1 MPRRYRAVLFD
12 IDGTLVDSNDVHAR
26 AWVEAF
32 REASFDV
39 PFDRIRPLIGM
50 GGDKLVPA
58 ATGLAADDPRVES
71 LGARR
76 TELLLERQLGDIHA
90 LPGARAL
97 VERLRA
103 AGYVIAIATSAKDD
117 ELTAILRAGEIDGL
131 FHTKTSS
138 SDADHSKPAPD
149 IVEAAARRVGL
160 AARECVMIGD
170 TPYDITAARGAGVDI
185 IAVRSGGWR
194 DDDLAGA
201 LAIYDGPADLLAHL
215 DDSPLAATGHPLP
228 VE

>member
-1 MPRRYRAVLFD
+1 MPRPYRAVLFD

-26 AWVEAF
+26 AWVDAF
-32 REASFDV
+32 REASLDV
-39 PFDRIRPLIGM
+39 PFDRVRPLIGM

-58 ATGLAADDPRVES
+58 ATGLDDEDPRVEK

-76 TELLLERQLGDIHA
+76 TKLLLEHYLRDIHR
-90 LPGARAL
+90 LPGALEL

-103 AGYVIAIATSAKDD
+103 AGYVVATATSAKDD
-117 ELTAILRAGEIDGL
+117 ELSAILRAGGLDGL
-131 FHTKTSS
+131 FHIKTSS
-138 SDADHSKPAPD
+138 SDADNSKPAPD
-149 IVEAAARRVGL
+149 IVEAAVARAGVP
-160 AARECVMIGD
+160 ASACVMIGD

-215 DDSPLAATGHPLP
+215 DDSPLAPR
-228 VE
+228 